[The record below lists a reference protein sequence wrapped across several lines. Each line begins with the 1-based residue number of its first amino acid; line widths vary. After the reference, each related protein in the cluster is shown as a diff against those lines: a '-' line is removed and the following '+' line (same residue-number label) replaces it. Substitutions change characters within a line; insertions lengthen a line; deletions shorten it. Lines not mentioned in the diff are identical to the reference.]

1 MYISGVMSDFNREEK
16 EYVVAAGE
24 ETSSRHK
31 VEITHLSLTQA
42 AMIVIVAMKK
52 EKGGCAS

>member
-1 MYISGVMSDFNREEK
+1 MG
-16 EYVVAAGE
+16 AGGDI
-24 ETSSRHK
+24 SSRHK

-52 EKGGCAS
+52 EKGEQHINIQAVPNLQM